1 MSVHNEIVRSSLSS
15 LPLLPFLTPSSHIHS
30 ISLPSFPPPQPQPP
44 PSPLPPS
51 SYSLHLL
58 LLTLLFITNQI
69 HDREPNLFICPLNPL
84 QGVAVAADMGNLL
97 CALPSLTGWLAS
109 LQGTPDPRLQA
120 LVLLLLLLLLLHL
133 LNLLLLLNHL
143 QPPLRQPHQHSLPCL
158 LHPYLLPCFE
168 NNELKVLTSP
178 EKIGQFEVTEG
189 HSKAPRRPVEGA
201 F

>member
-1 MSVHNEIVRSSLSS
+1 
-15 LPLLPFLTPSSHIHS
+15 
-30 ISLPSFPPPQPQPP
+30 
-44 PSPLPPS
+44 
-51 SYSLHLL
+51 
-58 LLTLLFITNQI
+58 
-69 HDREPNLFICPLNPL
+69 
-84 QGVAVAADMGNLL
+84 MGNLL

-109 LQGTPDPRLQA
+109 LQGTPDPQLQA